1 MLKKIQNIYLIKP
14 LFYPEFIFLSS
25 KAKIVM
31 SDSGGMQEE
40 LPTLKKYLILLREK
54 TERNETINLGYSFI
68 CGSNKNKILKK
79 FKYLIHLNN
88 ENKKFKQNPFGDGN
102 SSKKIYQFTLKKLS

>member
-1 MLKKIQNIYLIKP
+1 
-14 LFYPEFIFLSS
+14 
-25 KAKIVM
+25 M

-40 LPTLKKYLILLREK
+40 LPTLKKYLILLRKK

-79 FKYLIHLNN
+79 FKNLINLNN